1 MSDPRTLVDFVTW
14 AMKTYPADKYALI
27 LSDHGMGWPGGW
39 SDGDSPGGGN
49 RNRNIPL
56 TMAIDSNLFLMDLDT
71 ALGEIRSQTG
81 LDKFELIGMD
91 ACLMG
96 QLEVFS
102 ALAPHARYAVA
113 SQETEPALGW
123 AYTSFLDTLTQ
134 NPDVSGADLG
144 ARSWTATS
152 RMTSAS
158 WIRRPAPN

>member
-1 MSDPRTLVDFVTW
+1 
-14 AMKTYPADKYALI
+14 
-27 LSDHGMGWPGGW
+27 
-39 SDGDSPGGGN
+39 
-49 RNRNIPL
+49 
-56 TMAIDSNLFLMDLDT
+56 MDLDT

-102 ALAPHARYAVA
+102 ALEPHARYAVA

-134 NPDVSGADLG
+134 NPDVTGADLG
-144 ARSWTATS
+144 RSSWTATS

-158 WIRRPAPN
+158 WTTRPAPS

>member
-1 MSDPRTLVDFVTW
+1 MVADLGESTCPIPSTLVDFVTW
-14 AMKTYPADKYALI
+14 AMQTYPADKYVLI

-39 SDGDSPGGGN
+39 SDGDSPGDGGN

-56 TMAIDSNLFLMDLDT
+56 TWPLDSNLLPDGTGHRLW
-71 ALGEIRSQTG
+71 ARSGSQTG

-123 AYTSFLDTLTQ
+123 AYTSFLETLTQ
-134 NPDVSGADLG
+134 NPDADRRRSGHGDRGQLHRG
-144 ARSWTATS
+144 
-152 RMTSAS
+152 
-158 WIRRPAPN
+158 